1 VVQIQPRQIV
11 YETLSKIPIIKGLV
25 EWLKVKVLSSR
36 PSTKKKKGKPACL
49 KHLVPWEQL
58 WFPSNLL
65 PFLRTHNSAG

>member
-36 PSTKKKKGKPACL
+36 PSTKKKKRKASLFEAPCSLGAA
-49 KHLVPWEQL
+49 VV
-58 WFPSNLL
+58 S
-65 PFLRTHNSAG
+65 